1 MSIKPYLQSRVF
13 ALSILVALLLVPM
26 AVSAV
31 ECVGD
36 RTYETAVDDGCTSI
50 TGNLRITGL
59 PLTNVDGLSALTSVD
74 IDLFIYN
81 SDTLRNLDGLSA
93 LTSVG
98 NDLSIVSNEALTNVD
113 GLSALTSVG
122 ENLYLSSNDALTSV
136 NGLSALTAVGANLYL
151 SSNDALT
158 RVDGLS
164 ALASVHGSLGVAN
177 NDALTNVDG
186 LSGLT
191 SVSAGLFVERN
202 AALTNVDGLSGIASI
217 GSDLFIFSNDAL
229 RNVDGLTTLT
239 FVGGN
244 LYIAGNLNL
253 CQGSVDKLLGR
264 ITTSGWET
272 PQPNYGYCGCKAGI
286 AAYKPLVKA
295 TNFATPEADDKLNY
309 RARLIFTEAVALNP
323 DTQGFRLVVEDANA
337 QVLADLRIPAG
348 LYDPLTR
355 SGWIPSP
362 SGKKFQYITKTPVDG
377 IVPKVILKWNPN
389 KSPSE
394 VVVIVKGK
402 KGDFAVQPVALPLK
416 ASVSLDPTNP
426 LTTLCAEAEFPGPK
440 PVPYCRMGGNGA
452 SVICK

>member
-1 MSIKPYLQSRVF
+1 MSEKAYLQSRVF
-13 ALSILVALLLVPM
+13 ASSILVALLLVPM

-59 PLTNVDGLSALTSVD
+59 PLTNVDGLSALSSVGL
-74 IDLFIYN
+74 DLFIYN

-98 NDLSIVSNEALTNVD
+98 NDLSIVSNEALTNLE
-113 GLSALTSVG
+113 GLSALTS
-122 ENLYLSSNDALTSV
+122 
-136 NGLSALTAVGANLYL
+136 VGANLYL

-158 RVDGLS
+158 GVDGLS

-186 LSGLT
+186 LSALT
-191 SVSAGLFVERN
+191 FVSAGLFIERN
-202 AALTNVDGLSGIASI
+202 NALTNVDGLSGIASI
-217 GSDLFIFSNDAL
+217 GSDLSIFSNDAL
-229 RNVDGLTTLT
+229 RNVDGLATLT

-286 AAYKPLVKA
+286 AAYKPLLKA

-309 RARLIFTEAVALNP
+309 RARLIFTEAVALKP
-323 DTQGFRLVVEDANA
+323 ETQGFRLVVEDANA
-337 QVLADLRIPAG
+337 KVLADIRIPAG

-355 SGWIPSP
+355 SGWIPAP

-416 ASVSLDPTNP
+416 ASLSLDPTNA
-426 LTTLCAEAEFPGPK
+426 LTTLCAEAEFPGTK
-440 PVPYCRMGGNGA
+440 PLPHCRMVGNGA